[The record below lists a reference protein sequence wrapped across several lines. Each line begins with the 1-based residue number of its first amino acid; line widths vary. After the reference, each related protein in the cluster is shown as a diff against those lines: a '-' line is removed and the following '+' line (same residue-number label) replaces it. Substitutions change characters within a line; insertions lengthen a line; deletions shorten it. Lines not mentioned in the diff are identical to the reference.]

1 MVFEV
6 SHEKIRTFDGLER
19 SASGRWADHELLGRK
34 PLSEFLGPDLDEIT
48 FGMRFDV
55 QYGMN
60 PKQEMDRLLDM
71 SRTGKAET
79 LIIGGVPLGMDKWT
93 VRTVKQ
99 KWKTVDGRGQLLQAE
114 VDVTLKEYMG
124 R

>member
-1 MVFEV
+1 M
-6 SHEKIRTFDGLER
+6 
-19 SASGRWADHELLGRK
+19 
-34 PLSEFLGPDLDEIT
+34 SEFLGPDLDEIT
-48 FGMRFDV
+48 FRMRFDV